1 MTGKRVLVADDL
13 TPVLTAV
20 AKILDRAFDVV
31 GMVTN
36 GRTALDSTLALKPDL
51 VILDISMPGMSGIE
65 VAKELR
71 RCESGAKII
80 FLTVHQDPD
89 ILATCLAAGGL
100 GYVVKLLMDTDLI
113 PAMHEALSDRVFVS
127 RFSYPPDV
135 PGLEKKLKQME
146 EQPPPQK

>member
-1 MTGKRVLVADDL
+1 LLVGSGLELKEVCSRRRISLQAE
-13 TPVLTAV
+13 
-20 AKILDRAFDVV
+20 VV

-71 RCESGAKII
+71 RCESSAKII

-127 RFSYPPDV
+127 RFSHPPDV